1 MSKNLSVDAQLSK
14 DCHVHSNVND
24 GVVDGWVR
32 LAVPEFINTNIAM
45 KNFSAQL
52 YEFENNNYKIA
63 YRGNIDISE
72 QDSAENLKFFFMN
85 WTDEMTLSVK
95 FTYYAIKTIQK
106 FDTKRTFN
114 EAKALLELTGYRL
127 GGFEAEINAQLF
139 GLNGSSLDSPGA
151 AHMEKMQG
159 WTDIKLWILSQEP
172 EAKLDSGAGNFIAR
186 HYTNLFDNN
195 QEHFINVKKDN
206 SGIILIQN
214 SALPAMQKL
223 ATRVGMNISKIYG
236 IDFVIIAEATKGSL
250 VTLAYAIN
258 EILCDLFT
266 CLQQAYKTDQFT
278 FSPMI
283 MEKEIQ
289 SSEKNELS
297 KNKKNRSP
305 SIHEIYSFPDP
316 QENETDFESIS
327 KYFKQN
333 YFTQSEIDEFEDEE
347 ILEEIERQVVSIDDA
362 WRMFE
367 QRCMRI
373 ISKLLAQENVKFH

>member
-1 MSKNLSVDAQLSK
+1 MSKNLGVDAQLSK
-14 DCHVHSNVND
+14 DCYLHSNVND
-24 GVVDGWVR
+24 GAVEGWVR
-32 LAVPEFINTNIAM
+32 LAVPEFTNTNFSI

-52 YEFENNNYKIA
+52 YEFENENYKIA
-63 YRGNIDISE
+63 YRGNTDISV
-72 QDSAENLKFFFMN
+72 QDNAENIKNFFMM

-106 FDTKRTFN
+106 IDTKRTFN
-114 EAKALLELTGYRL
+114 EAKALLEVTGYRL

-151 AHMEKMQG
+151 AHMKKMQA
-159 WTDIKLWILSQEP
+159 WTDIKLWIQAQEP
-172 EAKLDSGAGNFIAR
+172 EAKLDSGDGNFIAR
-186 HYTNLFDNN
+186 KYTNLFENN
-195 QEHFINVKKDN
+195 QKHFINVKKDN
-206 SGIILIQN
+206 SGMILIQN

-223 ATRVGMNISKIYG
+223 ALRIGVNITKIHG

-258 EILCDLFT
+258 EILCELFT

-283 MEKEIQ
+283 MEKEMQ

-297 KNKKNRSP
+297 KNQKSRST
-305 SIHEIYSFPDP
+305 SIDEIYSFSGSP
-316 QENETDFESIS
+316 ENEGDFESIS

-333 YFTQSEIDEFEDEE
+333 YFTQKEIDEFDDEE
-347 ILEEIERQVVSIDDA
+347 MLEEIERQMVNVEDA